1 MRALFYLMMRLMMRK
16 LYGLLRC
23 LTIGTHDLQAG
34 RSALLPQSRFAGCP
48 ASGLENEAERDRPCS
63 TVQMVQHSKK
73 RCLAAEPAC
82 CLTLVLVAAE
92 GGLANTRGWQ
102 FARIARVGQSSCF
115 D

>member
-16 LYGLLRC
+16 LYGLLQC

-63 TVQMVQHSKK
+63 TVQMVQHCNK
-73 RCLAAEPAC
+73 RCITTFLISQ
-82 CLTLVLVAAE
+82 LIQVAIHSALQLE
-92 GGLANTRGWQ
+92 QPETW
-102 FARIARVGQSSCF
+102 FS
-115 D
+115 